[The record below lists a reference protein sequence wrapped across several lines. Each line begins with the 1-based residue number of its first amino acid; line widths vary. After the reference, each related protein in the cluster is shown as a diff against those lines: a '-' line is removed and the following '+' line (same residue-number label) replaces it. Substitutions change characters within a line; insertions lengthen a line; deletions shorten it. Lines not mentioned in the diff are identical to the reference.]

1 MYHNKKNIYNFI
13 GGVAL
18 SNYTPSKV
26 HIETTFELG
35 VSRPI
40 VISAPLPVVSATD
53 VTIQSEHIEDY
64 LKPAE
69 EATAWS
75 AETTSDLLF

>member
-1 MYHNKKNIYNFI
+1 MDVSFL
-13 GGVAL
+13 GL

-35 VSRPI
+35 VSRSMLPDL
-40 VISAPLPVVSATD
+40 PLYPNQPSSGNQMGSVL
-53 VTIQSEHIEDY
+53 HY

-69 EATAWS
+69 ESTTWS
-75 AETTSDLLF
+75 AETTSDLLFWVFEP

>member
-1 MYHNKKNIYNFI
+1 M
-13 GGVAL
+13 

-26 HIETTFELG
+26 HIENTFELG

-40 VISAPLPVVSATD
+40 VISTPLPAAPAD
-53 VTIQSEHIEDY
+53 VPIQSEHIEDY

>member
-1 MYHNKKNIYNFI
+1 M
-13 GGVAL
+13 AL

-26 HIETTFELG
+26 HIETTYELG

-40 VISAPLPVVSATD
+40 VISTPLPVAPAD
-53 VTIQSEHIEDY
+53 VIIQSEHIEDY

-75 AETTSDLLF
+75 AETTSDLLFWKLPNWIQELNPN